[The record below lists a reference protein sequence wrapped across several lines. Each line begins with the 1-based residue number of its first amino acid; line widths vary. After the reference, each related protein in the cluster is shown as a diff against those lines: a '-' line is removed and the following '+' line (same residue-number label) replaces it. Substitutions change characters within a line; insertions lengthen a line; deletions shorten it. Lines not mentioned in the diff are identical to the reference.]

1 MMAFNC
7 CLLVAQMSNLR
18 FILLKR
24 KKKTKSVSSRFVLT
38 SEVF

>member
-7 CLLVAQMSNLR
+7 CLLVAQMSNLC

-24 KKKTKSVSSRFVLT
+24 KRKQNLYLQGLF
-38 SEVF
+38 